1 VLWLGFKPF
10 FLLFIFSHDMIGMTA
25 ELYRWVRLTGVGELT
40 RMQGGFYRI
49 FLQSQ
54 IFSLAGF
61 FIMPN
66 YGHTAT
72 IVLAGSLN
80 ILAAL
85 IVFPAGKKLRL
96 AWLIFILLFTIVAGL
111 AIRNQKMYVI
121 PKNLATIKD
130 PYRQSKNIDII
141 GQKDI
146 LWEKASPWGVIT
158 VTEEETE
165 LGLDKILNIDNWGQ
179 CSVLSHQS
187 ESLIADGALGGKPE
201 ADVLNI
207 GLGCGFTLASVLNN
221 NPHQV
226 TVAEIN
232 PVIYEAAQFFKEYT
246 NNAIDDPKVNIIIKD
261 GAEFLRTSQ
270 EKYDVIVIDIEHPMI
285 AHSSPLYTIEYFR
298 YAKEHLKTDG
308 RVALWGYMSSDP
320 RYLKS
325 LVNTFKAVFDNVVFA
340 EFEEPNY
347 VYLFLASDGE
357 LDVKTIDTKGN
368 AEKLLESLASIEDVA
383 PNTLDNQIL
392 QKYFK

>member
-1 VLWLGFKPF
+1 MLQQNLYNWRLVILATAFSGASALIYELITSRIL
-10 FLLFIFSHDMIGMTA
+10 LLFFGSA
-25 ELYRWVRLTGVGELT
+25 LTSLT
-40 RMQGGFYRI
+40 IVLII
-49 FLQSQ
+49 FLGGLSLGAALMTIFKKRISSTGLVFSILQLTIAFYGILILSQ
-54 IFSLAGF
+54 FINLPKLFDALAKLISSPLLLQFTGGAIFILIPTVLLGAIFPLAIAMIIDGPNDQISSRIGWLYTLDVLGSVTGAALAGF

-246 NNAIDDPKVNIIIKD
+246 N
-261 GAEFLRTSQ
+261 
-270 EKYDVIVIDIEHPMI
+270 
-285 AHSSPLYTIEYFR
+285 
-298 YAKEHLKTDG
+298 
-308 RVALWGYMSSDP
+308 
-320 RYLKS
+320 
-325 LVNTFKAVFDNVVFA
+325 
-340 EFEEPNY
+340 
-347 VYLFLASDGE
+347 
-357 LDVKTIDTKGN
+357 
-368 AEKLLESLASIEDVA
+368 
-383 PNTLDNQIL
+383 
-392 QKYFK
+392 QKR